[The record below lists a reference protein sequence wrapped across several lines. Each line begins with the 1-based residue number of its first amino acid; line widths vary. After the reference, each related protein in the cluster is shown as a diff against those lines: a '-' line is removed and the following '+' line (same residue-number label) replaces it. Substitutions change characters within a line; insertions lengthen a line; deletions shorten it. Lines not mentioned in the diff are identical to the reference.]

1 MSDRRYDESVRAIVA
16 RATAEA
22 QRRGDR
28 RLGTDHL
35 LVGTLED
42 QRVAGALGVTA
53 TQARERIDVLD
64 RDALAAIGLAV
75 DGFVTAPTAAL
86 DDRIPLSSGT
96 REILRRA
103 VAGLPQAAGRRTR
116 AERVL
121 LALLEREHPD
131 PAAVLLDELG
141 VHRDA
146 VLGDMRGPRR

>member
-22 QRRGDR
+22 RRRGDR

-42 QRVAGALGVTA
+42 QRVAGALGMTA

-96 REILRRA
+96 REVLRRA
-103 VAGLPQAAGRRTR
+103 ARWFEDDGRLDDAARHLVEAGDFADARELLSTHFVWFFDRGWGAA
-116 AERVL
+116 
-121 LALLEREHPD
+121 P
-131 PAAVLLDELG
+131 
-141 VHRDA
+141 
-146 VLGDMRGPRR
+146 

>member
-1 MSDRRYDESVRAIVA
+1 MTVLRPAA
-16 RATAEA
+16 RGSIALPA
-22 QRRGDR
+22 GP
-28 RLGTDHL
+28 L
-35 LVGTLED
+35 LMLFLSLSGM
-42 QRVAGALGVTA
+42 
-53 TQARERIDVLD
+53 
-64 RDALAAIGLAV
+64 AIGLAV

-96 REILRRA
+96 REVLRRA

>member
-75 DGFVTAPTAAL
+75 LVVYFRNRGS
-86 DDRIPLSSGT
+86 I
-96 REILRRA
+96 A
-103 VAGLPQAAGRRTR
+103 VEDVNLMKG
-116 AERVL
+116 
-121 LALLEREHPD
+121 
-131 PAAVLLDELG
+131 
-141 VHRDA
+141 
-146 VLGDMRGPRR
+146 